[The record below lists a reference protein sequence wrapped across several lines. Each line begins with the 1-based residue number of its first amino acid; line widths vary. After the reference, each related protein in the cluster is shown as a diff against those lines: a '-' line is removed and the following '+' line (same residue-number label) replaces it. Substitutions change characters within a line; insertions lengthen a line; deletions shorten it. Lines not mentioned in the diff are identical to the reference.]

1 MGKRDEALS
10 LARDFERDG
19 FSMPDLYERF
29 WRLQGDAAAYF
40 TLADSLLRGQQEG
53 GTLLKDALGYVG
65 KEDFKALIATA
76 VEILREEAAGWRKTK
91 QDESAAQTGENARSA
106 RADESTGK
114 SVRQR
119 GRDEKS
125 ARWKNAEEV
134 IAAASLEF
142 APFLHQYLGE
152 LFKLQPNESTY
163 YAEYP
168 WRGLSYESSQIWR
181 EKLADP
187 QTSEDERQKIFSC
200 LLQTRD
206 PRNVKFACEFALA
219 EDFFDRPCDLL
230 EYIGY
235 WLEAVG
241 FTFERSKFDADGAAQ
256 MAANEI
262 VKMDAD
268 ECGGAKQTQP
278 SERDL
283 SQMSNEPGG
292 ATSAL
297 LQADECDLSRKN
309 LDEARDAASAVKFN
323 AGELKSAASQNFKA
337 CAAEHGSK
345 FNSNEPA
352 ADKSQ
357 KAPND
362 EICFGGE
369 KFRLKRYCGQR
380 AYHIIFPR
388 GYFGAPYAP
397 HLAKHHPTWR
407 FEGGET
413 GYKLGG
419 VLDEAN
425 GDAQN
430 PLFHLIT
437 LDPLPRDLPVRS
449 LPRLVLAAHIREIN
463 EGEIVFYEHDAQGMP
478 RRIGERTQ
486 VEYVQDEPIKKCEVA
501 LAPTPARWTAQD
513 WGMSNSRQNLAR
525 IGGESSWIQGALVPT
540 CPICG
545 EKMEFLMQLDSELPS
560 CEQGGEVYFGSGGIL
575 YVFWC
580 ERTRVSAFFMQCT

>member
-1 MGKRDEALS
+1 MDKRDEALN

-19 FSMPDLYERF
+19 FSMPNLYERF
-29 WRLQGDAAAYF
+29 WRLQGDETAYF
-40 TLADSLLRGQQEG
+40 TLADSLLRGRRDG
-53 GTLLKDALGYVG
+53 RTLLKDALGYVG

-76 VEILREEAAGWRKTK
+76 VEILREEAAEERGTK
-91 QDESAAQTGENARSA
+91 QDESAAQMGENARSA
-106 RADESTGK
+106 RADESASK
-114 SVRQR
+114 NARQR

-134 IAAASLEF
+134 IIMASLEF

-200 LLQTRD
+200 LLQTRE
-206 PRNVKFACEFALA
+206 PRNMKFACEFALA

-230 EYIGY
+230 EYIGCY

-241 FTFERSKFDADGAAQ
+241 FTFERTKFDADGEAQ
-256 MAANEI
+256 AAANEI
-262 VKMDAD
+262 LKTDALKHGD
-268 ECGGAKQTQP
+268 AKQAQA
-278 SERDL
+278 SE
-283 SQMSNEPGG
+283 
-292 ATSAL
+292 
-297 LQADECDLSRKN
+297 
-309 LDEARDAASAVKFN
+309 
-323 AGELKSAASQNFKA
+323 NFKA
-337 CAAEHGSK
+337 AAAEHGSK
-345 FNSNEPA
+345 FDSNESDS
-352 ADKSQ
+352 DKSQ

-380 AYHIIFPR
+380 VYHIIFPR

-407 FEGGET
+407 FEGGEA

-449 LPRLVLAAHIREIN
+449 LPRLILAAHVREVN

-486 VEYVQDEPIKKCEVA
+486 VEYVQDEPIKECEVA
-501 LAPTPARWTAQD
+501 LAPTPARWAAQD

-525 IGGESSWIQGALVPT
+525 IGGEPSWIQGALVPT
-540 CPICG
+540 CPICS

-580 ERTRVSAFFMQCT
+580 ERTRVSGFFMQCT

>member
-1 MGKRDEALS
+1 MAANDEALS

-29 WRLQGDAAAYF
+29 WRLQGDETAYF
-40 TLADSLLRGQQEG
+40 ALADSLLRGRRDG
-53 GTLLKDALGYVG
+53 RTLLKDALGYVG
-65 KEDFKALIATA
+65 EGDFKALITTA
-76 VEILREEAAGWRKTK
+76 VEILREEAAEERETQ
-91 QDESAAQTGENARSA
+91 QDESAIQTEENARSA
-106 RADESTGK
+106 RADECRGESA
-114 SVRQR
+114 RQR

-134 IAAASLEF
+134 IVMASLEF
-142 APFLHQYLGE
+142 APFLHPYLGE
-152 LFKLQPNESTY
+152 LFKLQPNESAY

-168 WRGLSYESSQIWR
+168 WRELSYESSQIWR
-181 EKLADP
+181 ERLADP
-187 QTSEDERQKIFSC
+187 QTSKDDKQKIFSC

-206 PRNVKFACEFALA
+206 LRNVKFACEFALA

-241 FTFERSKFDADGAAQ
+241 FAFERAKFYADGATQ
-256 MAANEI
+256 AAADEI
-262 VKMDAD
+262 LKMDAD

-292 ATSAL
+292 GAL
-297 LQADECDLSRKN
+297 ASPQADECDISRKN
-309 LDEARDAASAVKFN
+309 LDEARDAASGAEFD
-323 AGELKSAASQNFKA
+323 ADKA
-337 CAAEHGSK
+337 C
-345 FNSNEPA
+345 

-362 EICFGGE
+362 EISFGGE

-380 AYHIIFPR
+380 VYHIIFPR
-388 GYFGAPYAP
+388 DYFGAPYAA

-407 FEGGET
+407 FEGGEA

-419 VLDEAN
+419 VLGEPD

-430 PLFHLIT
+430 PLFHLIA

-449 LPRLVLAAHIREIN
+449 LPRLILAAHVREIN

-486 VEYVQDEPIKKCEVA
+486 VEYVQDEPIKECEVV
-501 LAPTPARWTAQD
+501 LAPTPARWAAQD

-525 IGGESSWIQGALVPT
+525 IGGEPSWIQGAQVPR

-580 ERTRVSAFFMQCT
+580 ERTRVSGLFMQCT

>member
-40 TLADSLLRGQQEG
+40 TLADSLLRGRRDG
-53 GTLLKDALGYVG
+53 RTLLKDALGYVG

-76 VEILREEAAGWRKTK
+76 VEILREEAAEERETK
-91 QDESAAQTGENARSA
+91 QDESAIQTEENA

-134 IAAASLEF
+134 IATASLEF
-142 APFLHQYLGE
+142 APLLHQYLGE
-152 LFKLQPNESTY
+152 LFKLQPSESAY

-168 WRGLSYESSQIWR
+168 WRELSYESSKFWR

-187 QTSEDERQKIFSC
+187 QTSRDERQKIFSC
-200 LLQTRD
+200 LLQTRE
-206 PRNVKFACEFALA
+206 PRNVKFACEFVLA

-230 EYIGY
+230 EYTGY
-235 WLEAVG
+235 WLEAAG
-241 FTFERSKFDADGAAQ
+241 FTFERVKFDVDGTAQAAD
-256 MAANEI
+256 EI
-262 VKMDAD
+262 LKMDAD
-268 ECGGAKQTQP
+268 ECGGARQSQT
-278 SERDL
+278 SERDI
-283 SQMSNEPGG
+283 
-292 ATSAL
+292 
-297 LQADECDLSRKN
+297 SRANVN
-309 LDEARDAASAVKFN
+309 LDEACDAANGAEFN
-323 AGELKSAASQNFKA
+323 ADEADS
-337 CAAEHGSK
+337 
-345 FNSNEPA
+345 
-352 ADKSQ
+352 DKSQ
-357 KAPND
+357 KASNY
-362 EICFGGE
+362 EISFGGE
-369 KFRLKRYCGQR
+369 KFRLKRYCSQR
-380 AYHIIFPR
+380 MYHIIFPR
-388 GYFGAPYAP
+388 GYFGAPYAA
-397 HLAKHHPTWR
+397 HLAKYHPTWR
-407 FEGGET
+407 FEGGKA
-413 GYKLGG
+413 GYNLGG
-419 VLDEAN
+419 VLDESDC
-425 GDAQN
+425 DAQN

-449 LPRLVLAAHIREIN
+449 LPRLSLAAHVREIN
-463 EGEIVFYEHDAQGMP
+463 EGEVVFYEHDAQGMP

-486 VEYVQDEPIKKCEVA
+486 VEYAFDEPIKECEVA
-501 LAPTPARWTAQD
+501 LAPTPARWAAQD

-525 IGGESSWIQGALVPT
+525 IGGEPSWIQGALVPT

-580 ERTRVSAFFMQCT
+580 ERTRVSGFFMQCT

>member
-1 MGKRDEALS
+1 MDKRDEALN

-29 WRLQGDAAAYF
+29 WRLQGDETAYF
-40 TLADSLLRGQQEG
+40 TLADSLLRGRRDG
-53 GTLLKDALGYVG
+53 RTLLKDAMGYVG
-65 KEDFKALIATA
+65 EEDFKALIATA
-76 VEILREEAAGWRKTK
+76 VEILREEAAEGRETK
-91 QDESAAQTGENARSA
+91 QDEGAAQTGENARSA
-106 RADESTGK
+106 RADESASK
-114 SVRQR
+114 NARQR

-134 IAAASLEF
+134 IAAVSLEF
-142 APFLHQYLGE
+142 APFLHPYLGE
-152 LFKLQPNESTY
+152 LFKLQPNESAY

-168 WRGLSYESSQIWR
+168 WRGLSYDSSQIWR
-181 EKLADP
+181 KRLADP
-187 QTSEDERQKIFSC
+187 QTGRDERQKIFSC

-241 FTFERSKFDADGAAQ
+241 FTFERVKFDADGVVQTA
-256 MAANEI
+256 
-262 VKMDAD
+262 AD
-268 ECGGAKQTQP
+268 EILKTDVNECGDAKQAQA
-278 SERDL
+278 SE
-283 SQMSNEPGG
+283 
-292 ATSAL
+292 
-297 LQADECDLSRKN
+297 
-309 LDEARDAASAVKFN
+309 
-323 AGELKSAASQNFKA
+323 NFKA
-337 CAAEHGSK
+337 GAVDYGSK
-345 FNSNEPA
+345 FNSNESDS
-352 ADKSQ
+352 DKSQ

-369 KFRLKRYCGQR
+369 KFRLKRYCSQR
-380 AYHIIFPR
+380 VYHIIFPR
-388 GYFGAPYAP
+388 GYFGAPYAA

-407 FEGGET
+407 FEGGEAR
-413 GYKLGG
+413 YKLGG
-419 VLDEAN
+419 VLDEVN

-430 PLFHLIT
+430 PLFHIIT
-437 LDPLPRDLPVRS
+437 LDLLPRDLPVRS
-449 LPRLVLAAHIREIN
+449 LPHLTLAAHVREIN

-486 VEYVQDEPIKKCEVA
+486 VEYVQDEPIKECEVA
-501 LAPTPARWTAQD
+501 LAPASARWAAQD
-513 WGMSNSRQNLAR
+513 WAMSNSRQNLAR
-525 IGGESSWIQGALVPT
+525 IGGEPSWIQGASVPM

-560 CEQGGEVYFGSGGIL
+560 CEQGGELLFGSGGIL

-580 ERTRVSAFFMQCT
+580 ERTRVSGFFMQCT

>member
-19 FSMPDLYERF
+19 FRVPGLYEQF

-40 TLADSLLRGQQEG
+40 TLADSLLCGRRDGR
-53 GTLLKDALGYVG
+53 TLLKDAMGYVG
-65 KEDFKALIATA
+65 EEDFKALIATA
-76 VEILREEAAGWRKTK
+76 VEILREEAAEERETK
-91 QDESAAQTGENARSA
+91 QDESAAQMGENARSA
-106 RADESTGK
+106 RADESAGK

-142 APFLHQYLGE
+142 APLLHPYLGE
-152 LFKLQPNESTY
+152 LFKLQPNESAY

-181 EKLADP
+181 ERLADP
-187 QTSEDERQKIFSC
+187 QTSKDDKQKIFSC

-206 PRNVKFACEFALA
+206 PRNVKFACELALA

-235 WLEAVG
+235 WLEVVG
-241 FTFERSKFDADGAAQ
+241 FTFERTKFDADGATQ
-256 MAANEI
+256 AAADEI
-262 VKMDAD
+262 LKMDAD
-268 ECGGAKQTQP
+268 ECGGAKQAQA
-278 SERDL
+278 SE
-283 SQMSNEPGG
+283 
-292 ATSAL
+292 
-297 LQADECDLSRKN
+297 
-309 LDEARDAASAVKFN
+309 
-323 AGELKSAASQNFKA
+323 NFKA
-337 CAAEHGSK
+337 GAVEYDSK
-345 FNSNEPA
+345 FNSNESDS
-352 ADKSQ
+352 DKSQ

-380 AYHIIFPR
+380 VYHIIFPR

-397 HLAKHHPTWR
+397 YLAKHHPTWR
-407 FEGGET
+407 FEGGEV

-419 VLDEAN
+419 VLDEPDGN
-425 GDAQN
+425 AQN

-449 LPRLVLAAHIREIN
+449 LPRLILAAHVREIN

-486 VEYVQDEPIKKCEVA
+486 VEYAFDEPIKECEVA
-501 LAPTPARWTAQD
+501 LAPTPARWATQD

-525 IGGESSWIQGALVPT
+525 IGGEPSWIQGALMPT

-580 ERTRVSAFFMQCT
+580 ERTRVSGFFMQCT

>member
-1 MGKRDEALS
+1 MGKRDEALN

-19 FSMPDLYERF
+19 FSMPGLYERF
-29 WRLQGDAAAYF
+29 WRLQGDETAYF
-40 TLADSLLRGQQEG
+40 TLADSLLRGRRDG
-53 GTLLKDALGYVG
+53 RTLLKDALGYVG

-76 VEILREEAAGWRKTK
+76 VEILREEAAEWRETQ
-91 QDESAAQTGENARSA
+91 QDESAAQMGENARSA
-106 RADESTGK
+106 RADESAGK

-125 ARWKNAEEV
+125 SRWKNAEEV

-142 APFLHQYLGE
+142 APFLHPYLGE
-152 LFKLQPNESTY
+152 LFKLQPNESAY

-200 LLQTRD
+200 LLQTRE
-206 PRNVKFACEFALA
+206 PRNVKFACKFALA

-230 EYIGY
+230 EYIDY
-235 WLEAVG
+235 RLEAVG
-241 FTFERSKFDADGAAQ
+241 FTFERTKFDADGAAQ
-256 MAANEI
+256 MAADEI
-262 VKMDAD
+262 LKMDAG

-292 ATSAL
+292 VASAS
-297 LQADECDLSRKN
+297 LQADERDISRKS
-309 LDEARDAASAVKFN
+309 LDEACDAASAVKFN

-337 CAAEHGSK
+337 CVAEHDSK

-352 ADKSQ
+352 TDKSQ

-380 AYHIIFPR
+380 VYHIIFPR

-407 FEGGET
+407 FDGGEA

-419 VLDEAN
+419 VLGEPG

-449 LPRLVLAAHIREIN
+449 LPRLILAAHVREIN

-486 VEYVQDEPIKKCEVA
+486 VEYTFDEPIKECEVV
-501 LAPTPARWTAQD
+501 LAPTPARWAVQD

-525 IGGESSWIQGALVPT
+525 IGGEPSWIQGAQVPT

-580 ERTRVSAFFMQCT
+580 ERTRVSGFFMQCT

>member
-1 MGKRDEALS
+1 MDKRDEALS

-19 FSMPDLYERF
+19 FRVPGLYERF

-40 TLADSLLRGQQEG
+40 TLADSLLRGRRDG

-65 KEDFKALIATA
+65 EEDFKALIATA
-76 VEILREEAAGWRKTK
+76 VEMLREEAAGRRKTQ
-91 QDESAAQTGENARSA
+91 QDESAAQMGENARSA
-106 RADESTGK
+106 QADESAGENAW
-114 SVRQR
+114 QR

-142 APFLHQYLGE
+142 APLLHPYLGE
-152 LFKLQPNESTY
+152 LFKLQPNESAY

-168 WRGLSYESSQIWR
+168 WRGLSYESSKFWR
-181 EKLADP
+181 ERLAGP
-187 QTSEDERQKIFSC
+187 QTSRDDKQKIFSC

-235 WLEAVG
+235 WLEVVG
-241 FTFERSKFDADGAAQ
+241 FTFERVKFDVDGAAQ
-256 MAANEI
+256 AAGDEI
-262 VKMDAD
+262 LKMDAGK
-268 ECGGAKQTQP
+268 CGGAKQTQP
-278 SERDL
+278 SERDV
-283 SQMSNEPGG
+283 SRMSNEPDG
-292 ATSAL
+292 ATSAS

-309 LDEARDAASAVKFN
+309 LDEACDAASAVKFN
-323 AGELKSAASQNFKA
+323 AGDLKSAASQNFKA
-337 CAAEHGSK
+337 CAAEHDSK
-345 FNSNEPA
+345 FNSNELA

-369 KFRLKRYCGQR
+369 KFRLKRYCSQR

-407 FEGGET
+407 FEGSEAR
-413 GYKLGG
+413 YRLGG
-419 VLDEAN
+419 VLDEAD

-437 LDPLPRDLPVRS
+437 LDPPPRDLPVRS
-449 LPRLVLAAHIREIN
+449 LPRLILAAHVREIN
-463 EGEIVFYEHDAQGMP
+463 EGEVVFYEHDAQGMP
-478 RRIGERTQ
+478 RRIGNRTQ
-486 VEYVQDEPIKKCEVA
+486 VEYVQDEPIMECEVA
-501 LAPTPARWTAQD
+501 LAPTPSRWAAQD

-525 IGGESSWIQGALVPT
+525 IGGEPSWIQGAQVSR

>member
-1 MGKRDEALS
+1 MGKRDEALG
-10 LARDFERDG
+10 LVRDFERDG
-19 FSMPDLYERF
+19 FSIPGLYERF

-40 TLADSLLRGQQEG
+40 TLADSLLRGRRDG
-53 GTLLKDALGYVG
+53 GTLLKDAMGYVG
-65 KEDFKALIATA
+65 EEDFKALIAAA
-76 VEILREEAAGWRKTK
+76 VEILREEAAEERETQQSK
-91 QDESAAQTGENARSA
+91 SAIQTEEDA
-106 RADESTGK
+106 RADECRGESAW
-114 SVRQR
+114 QR

-142 APFLHQYLGE
+142 APFLHPYLGE
-152 LFKLQPNESTY
+152 LFKLQPNESAY

-168 WRGLSYESSQIWR
+168 WRGLSYESSKFWR
-181 EKLADP
+181 EKFADP
-187 QTSEDERQKIFSC
+187 QTSKDDKQKIFSC

-241 FTFERSKFDADGAAQ
+241 FTFERAKFDADGAAQ
-256 MAANEI
+256 AADEI
-262 VKMDAD
+262 LKMDAD
-268 ECGGAKQTQP
+268 ECGGARQALT
-278 SERDL
+278 SECDI
-283 SQMSNEPGG
+283 SQMSNEPGD
-292 ATSAL
+292 ATSAS
-297 LQADECDLSRKN
+297 LQSDERDVSRKN
-309 LDEARDAASAVKFN
+309 SDEACDAASAVKFN
-323 AGELKSAASQNFKA
+323 TGELKSAASQNFKA
-337 CAAEHGSK
+337 GAVDYDSK
-345 FNSNEPA
+345 FNSNESDS
-352 ADKSQ
+352 DKSQ

-362 EICFGGE
+362 EINFGGE

-380 AYHIIFPR
+380 VYHIIFPR

-397 HLAKHHPTWR
+397 HLAKRHPTWR
-407 FEGGET
+407 FEGGEA

-419 VLDEAN
+419 VLDEPD

-430 PLFHLIT
+430 PLFHLIM

-449 LPRLVLAAHIREIN
+449 LPRLILAAHVREVN

-486 VEYVQDEPIKKCEVA
+486 VEYAFDEPIKECEVV
-501 LAPTPARWTAQD
+501 LAPTPARWAAQD
-513 WGMSNSRQNLAR
+513 GGMSNSRQNLAR
-525 IGGESSWIQGALVPT
+525 IGGEPSWIQGALMPT

-560 CEQGGEVYFGSGGIL
+560 CEQGGEVMFGSGGIL

>member
-1 MGKRDEALS
+1 MDKRDKALN

-40 TLADSLLRGQQEG
+40 TLADSLLRGRMDG
-53 GTLLKDALGYVG
+53 RTLLKDALGYVG

-76 VEILREEAAGWRKTK
+76 VEILREEAAGWRKTQ
-91 QDESAAQTGENARSA
+91 QDESAAQMGENARSA
-106 RADESTGK
+106 RADESVSK
-114 SVRQR
+114 NARQR

-125 ARWKNAEEV
+125 SRWKNAEEV
-134 IAAASLEF
+134 IIMASLEF
-142 APFLHQYLGE
+142 APFLHPYLGE
-152 LFKLQPNESTY
+152 LFKLQPNESAY

-187 QTSEDERQKIFSC
+187 QTSKDDKQKIFSC

-206 PRNVKFACEFALA
+206 PQNIKFACEFALA

-241 FTFERSKFDADGAAQ
+241 FTFERTKFDADGAAQ

-262 VKMDAD
+262 LKMDALKHGD
-268 ECGGAKQTQP
+268 AKQ
-278 SERDL
+278 
-283 SQMSNEPGG
+283 
-292 ATSAL
+292 A
-297 LQADECDLSRKN
+297 QADECDVSRKN
-309 LDEARDAASAVKFN
+309 SDEACDAASAVKFN

-337 CAAEHGSK
+337 CAADHDSK

-369 KFRLKRYCGQR
+369 KFRLKRYCSQR

-407 FEGGET
+407 LEGGKA

-419 VLDEAN
+419 VLDEAD

-437 LDPLPRDLPVRS
+437 LDPLPHDLPVRS
-449 LPRLVLAAHIREIN
+449 LPRLILAAHVREIN

-486 VEYVQDEPIKKCEVA
+486 VEYVQDEPIKECEVV
-501 LAPTPARWTAQD
+501 LAPTPARWAAQD

-525 IGGESSWIQGALVPT
+525 IGGEPSWIQGAQVPR

>member
-1 MGKRDEALS
+1 MGKRDEALN

-19 FSMPDLYERF
+19 FRVPGLYERF

-40 TLADSLLRGQQEG
+40 TLADGLLRGQQEG
-53 GTLLKDALGYVG
+53 GMLLKDAMGYVG
-65 KEDFKALIATA
+65 EEDFKALIATA
-76 VEILREEAAGWRKTK
+76 VEILREEAAEGRETQ

-106 RADESTGK
+106 RADESAGK
-114 SVRQR
+114 NARQR

-142 APFLHQYLGE
+142 APFLHPYLGE
-152 LFKLQPNESTY
+152 LFKLQPNESAY

-168 WRGLSYESSQIWR
+168 WGGLSYESSQIWR
-181 EKLADP
+181 ERLADP
-187 QTSEDERQKIFSC
+187 QTSKDERQKIFSC

-219 EDFFDRPCDLL
+219 EDFFDCPCDLL

-241 FTFERSKFDADGAAQ
+241 FTFERVKFDAD
-256 MAANEI
+256 
-262 VKMDAD
+262 
-268 ECGGAKQTQP
+268 
-278 SERDL
+278 
-283 SQMSNEPGG
+283 EPC
-292 ATSAL
+292 T
-297 LQADECDLSRKN
+297 
-309 LDEARDAASAVKFN
+309 
-323 AGELKSAASQNFKA
+323 
-337 CAAEHGSK
+337 
-345 FNSNEPA
+345 
-352 ADKSQ
+352 DKSQ

-380 AYHIIFPR
+380 VYHIIFPR
-388 GYFGAPYAP
+388 GYFGAPYAA
-397 HLAKHHPTWR
+397 HLTKHHPTWR
-407 FEGGET
+407 FEGGEV

-419 VLDEAN
+419 VLGEPD

-449 LPRLVLAAHIREIN
+449 LPRLILAAHVREVN

-486 VEYVQDEPIKKCEVA
+486 VEYAFDEPIKECEA
-501 LAPTPARWTAQD
+501 TLAPTPARWAAQD

-525 IGGESSWIQGALVPT
+525 IGGEPSWIQGALVPT

-560 CEQGGEVYFGSGGIL
+560 CEQGGEVMFGSGGIL

-580 ERTRVSAFFMQCT
+580 ERTRVSGFFMQCT

>member
-1 MGKRDEALS
+1 MAKRDEALS

-19 FSMPDLYERF
+19 FRVPGLYERF

-40 TLADSLLRGQQEG
+40 ALADSLLRGRRDG
-53 GTLLKDALGYVG
+53 RTLLKDAMGYVG
-65 KEDFKALIATA
+65 EEDFKALTATA
-76 VEILREEAAGWRKTK
+76 VEILREDAAEGRETK
-91 QDESAAQTGENARSA
+91 QSKSAIQTEENARS
-106 RADESTGK
+106 DECTGK
-114 SVRQR
+114 SARQR

-125 ARWKNAEEV
+125 TRWKNAEEV

-142 APFLHQYLGE
+142 APLLPPYLGE
-152 LFKLQPNESTY
+152 LFKLQPNESAY

-181 EKLADP
+181 ERLADP
-187 QTSEDERQKIFSC
+187 QTSKDDKQKIFSC

-241 FTFERSKFDADGAAQ
+241 FTFERAKFYADGATQ
-256 MAANEI
+256 AAADEI
-262 VKMDAD
+262 LKMDAD
-268 ECGGAKQTQP
+268 ECGGARQAQS
-278 SERDL
+278 SECNL

-292 ATSAL
+292 TTSAS
-297 LQADECDLSRKN
+297 LQTDECDLSRKS

-345 FNSNEPA
+345 FNSNELA

-369 KFRLKRYCGQR
+369 KFRLKRYCSQR

-397 HLAKHHPTWR
+397 HLAKYHLTWR
-407 FEGGET
+407 FEGGES

-419 VLDEAN
+419 VLDEAD

-437 LDPLPRDLPVRS
+437 RDSLPRDLPVRS
-449 LPRLVLAAHIREIN
+449 LPRLTLAAHVREIN
-463 EGEIVFYEHDAQGMP
+463 EGEIVFYEHDAQ
-478 RRIGERTQ
+478 
-486 VEYVQDEPIKKCEVA
+486 
-501 LAPTPARWTAQD
+501 
-513 WGMSNSRQNLAR
+513 
-525 IGGESSWIQGALVPT
+525 VPT

-560 CEQGGEVYFGSGGIL
+560 CEQGSEVYFGSGGIL
-575 YVFWC
+575 YAFWC
-580 ERTRVSAFFMQCT
+580 ERTRVSAFFMQCMSENFVKF

>member
-1 MGKRDEALS
+1 MDKRDEALS

-19 FSMPDLYERF
+19 FRVPGLYERF

-40 TLADSLLRGQQEG
+40 TLADSLLRGRRDG

-65 KEDFKALIATA
+65 EEDFKALIATA
-76 VEILREEAAGWRKTK
+76 VEMLREEAAGRRKTQ
-91 QDESAAQTGENARSA
+91 QDESAAQMGENARSA
-106 RADESTGK
+106 QADESAGENAW
-114 SVRQR
+114 QR

-125 ARWKNAEEV
+125 SRWKNAEEV

-142 APFLHQYLGE
+142 APLLHPYLGE
-152 LFKLQPNESTY
+152 LFKLQPNESAY

-168 WRGLSYESSQIWR
+168 WRGLSYESSKFWR
-181 EKLADP
+181 ERLAGP
-187 QTSEDERQKIFSC
+187 QTSRDDKQKIFSC

-235 WLEAVG
+235 WLEVVG
-241 FTFERSKFDADGAAQ
+241 FTFERVKFDVDGAAQ
-256 MAANEI
+256 AAGDEI
-262 VKMDAD
+262 LKMDAGK
-268 ECGGAKQTQP
+268 CGGAKQTQP
-278 SERDL
+278 SERDV
-283 SQMSNEPGG
+283 SRMSNEPDG
-292 ATSAL
+292 ATSAS

-309 LDEARDAASAVKFN
+309 LDEACDAASAVKFN
-323 AGELKSAASQNFKA
+323 AGDLKSAASQNFKA
-337 CAAEHGSK
+337 CAAEHDSK

-369 KFRLKRYCGQR
+369 KFRLKRYCSQR

-407 FEGGET
+407 FEGSEAR
-413 GYKLGG
+413 YRLGG
-419 VLDEAN
+419 VLDEAD

-437 LDPLPRDLPVRS
+437 LDPPPRDLPVRS
-449 LPRLVLAAHIREIN
+449 LPRLILAAHVREIN
-463 EGEIVFYEHDAQGMP
+463 EGEMVFYEHDAQGMP
-478 RRIGERTQ
+478 RRIGNRTQ
-486 VEYVQDEPIKKCEVA
+486 VEYVQDEPIMECEVA
-501 LAPTPARWTAQD
+501 LAPTPSRWAAQD

-525 IGGESSWIQGALVPT
+525 IGGEPSWIQGAQVSR

>member
-1 MGKRDEALS
+1 M
-10 LARDFERDG
+10 
-19 FSMPDLYERF
+19 
-29 WRLQGDAAAYF
+29 
-40 TLADSLLRGQQEG
+40 
-53 GTLLKDALGYVG
+53 
-65 KEDFKALIATA
+65 IATA
-76 VEILREEAAGWRKTK
+76 VEILREEAAEGCETQ
-91 QDESAAQTGENARSA
+91 QDESAAQMGENARSA
-106 RADESTGK
+106 RSDECRGK
-114 SVRQR
+114 SARQR

-142 APFLHQYLGE
+142 APFLHPYLGE
-152 LFKLQPNESTY
+152 LFKLQPNESAY

-181 EKLADP
+181 ERLADS
-187 QTSEDERQKIFSC
+187 QTSRDERQKIFSC

-230 EYIGY
+230 DYIGY

-241 FTFERSKFDADGAAQ
+241 FTFERSKFDADE
-256 MAANEI
+256 AN
-262 VKMDAD
+262 
-268 ECGGAKQTQP
+268 
-278 SERDL
+278 S
-283 SQMSNEPGG
+283 
-292 ATSAL
+292 
-297 LQADECDLSRKN
+297 
-309 LDEARDAASAVKFN
+309 
-323 AGELKSAASQNFKA
+323 
-337 CAAEHGSK
+337 
-345 FNSNEPA
+345 
-352 ADKSQ
+352 DKSQ

-380 AYHIIFPR
+380 VYHIIFPR
-388 GYFGAPYAP
+388 GYFGAPYAS
-397 HLAKHHPTWR
+397 HLAKRHPTWR
-407 FEGGET
+407 FEGGEA

-419 VLDEAN
+419 VLDEAD

-430 PLFHLIT
+430 PLFHIIT

-449 LPRLVLAAHIREIN
+449 LPRLSLAAHIREVN
-463 EGEIVFYEHDAQGMP
+463 EGEIAFYEHDAQGMP

-486 VEYVQDEPIKKCEVA
+486 VEYAFDEPIKECEVT
-501 LAPTPARWTAQD
+501 LAPTPARWAAQD

-525 IGGESSWIQGALVPT
+525 IGGEPSWIQGALLPT

>member
-19 FSMPDLYERF
+19 FRVPGLYERF

-40 TLADSLLRGQQEG
+40 TLADSLLRGRQEG
-53 GTLLKDALGYVG
+53 GTLLKDAMGYVG
-65 KEDFKALIATA
+65 EEDFKALIATA
-76 VEILREEAAGWRKTK
+76 VEILREEAAKGRETQQSK
-91 QDESAAQTGENARSA
+91 SAIQTEEDA
-106 RADESTGK
+106 RADECRGESAW
-114 SVRQR
+114 QR

-142 APFLHQYLGE
+142 APLLHPYLGE
-152 LFKLQPNESTY
+152 LFKLQPNESAY

-168 WRGLSYESSQIWR
+168 WRGLSYESSKFWR
-181 EKLADP
+181 ERLADP
-187 QTSEDERQKIFSC
+187 QTSKDNKQKIFSC

-241 FTFERSKFDADGAAQ
+241 FTFERAKFYADGAAQ
-256 MAANEI
+256 AVADEILKMNAA
-262 VKMDAD
+262 

-292 ATSAL
+292 ATSAS
-297 LQADECDLSRKN
+297 LQADECDVSRKN
-309 LDEARDAASAVKFN
+309 SDEACDAASAVKFN

-337 CAAEHGSK
+337 CAAEHDSK

-369 KFRLKRYCGQR
+369 KFRLKRYCSQR

-407 FEGGET
+407 FEGGEA

-419 VLDEAN
+419 VLDEAD

-430 PLFHLIT
+430 PLFHLIA

-449 LPRLVLAAHIREIN
+449 LPRLILAAHVREIN

-478 RRIGERTQ
+478 RRIGERTH
-486 VEYVQDEPIKKCEVA
+486 VEYVQDEPIKECEVA
-501 LAPTPARWTAQD
+501 LAPTPAR
-513 WGMSNSRQNLAR
+513 
-525 IGGESSWIQGALVPT
+525 
-540 CPICG
+540 
-545 EKMEFLMQLDSELPS
+545 
-560 CEQGGEVYFGSGGIL
+560 
-575 YVFWC
+575 
-580 ERTRVSAFFMQCT
+580 

>member
-1 MGKRDEALS
+1 MGKRDEALN

-19 FSMPDLYERF
+19 FRVPGLYERF

-40 TLADSLLRGQQEG
+40 TLADSLLRGRQEG

-65 KEDFKALIATA
+65 EEDFEALIATA
-76 VEILREEAAGWRKTK
+76 VEILREEAAEGRKTQQSK
-91 QDESAAQTGENARSA
+91 SAAQTGEDARS
-106 RADESTGK
+106 DECRSK
-114 SVRQR
+114 SARQR
-119 GRDEKS
+119 DRDEKS

-142 APFLHQYLGE
+142 APLLHPYLGE
-152 LFKLQPNESTY
+152 LFKLQPNESAY

-181 EKLADP
+181 ERLADP
-187 QTSEDERQKIFSC
+187 QTSKDDKQKIFSC

-219 EDFFDRPCDLL
+219 EDFFDSPCDLL

-241 FTFERSKFDADGAAQ
+241 FAFERVKFDADGEAQAA
-256 MAANEI
+256 ADEI
-262 VKMDAD
+262 LKMDALKHGD
-268 ECGGAKQTQP
+268 SKPAQT
-278 SERDL
+278 SE
-283 SQMSNEPGG
+283 
-292 ATSAL
+292 
-297 LQADECDLSRKN
+297 
-309 LDEARDAASAVKFN
+309 
-323 AGELKSAASQNFKA
+323 NFKA
-337 CAAEHGSK
+337 AAAEHGSK
-345 FNSNEPA
+345 FNSNEHST
-352 ADKSQ
+352 DKSQ

-362 EICFGGE
+362 EISFGGE

-380 AYHIIFPR
+380 VYHIIFPR

-407 FEGGET
+407 LDGGEA

-419 VLDEAN
+419 VLDEAD

-430 PLFHLIT
+430 PFFHIIM

-449 LPRLVLAAHIREIN
+449 LPRLILAAHVREIN

-486 VEYVQDEPIKKCEVA
+486 VEYAFDEPIKECEVA
-501 LAPTPARWTAQD
+501 LAPTPARWAAQD

-525 IGGESSWIQGALVPT
+525 IGGEPSWIQGALVPT

-580 ERTRVSAFFMQCT
+580 EQTRVSGFFMQCT

>member
-1 MGKRDEALS
+1 MGKRDEALN
-10 LARDFERDG
+10 LARDFECDG
-19 FSMPDLYERF
+19 FRVPDLYEWF
-29 WRLQGDAAAYF
+29 WQLQGDPAAYF
-40 TLADSLLRGQQEG
+40 TLADSLLRGRRDG
-53 GTLLKDALGYVG
+53 CTLLKDAMGYVG
-65 KEDFKALIATA
+65 EEDFKALIATA

-91 QDESAAQTGENARSA
+91 QDKSAAQTGENARSA
-106 RADESTGK
+106 RADESAGK

-134 IAAASLEF
+134 IAMASLEF
-142 APFLHQYLGE
+142 APFLHPYLGE
-152 LFKLQPNESTY
+152 LFKLQPNESAY

-168 WRGLSYESSQIWR
+168 WRELSYNGSQIWR
-181 EKLADP
+181 ERLADP
-187 QTSEDERQKIFSC
+187 QTSKDDKQKIFSC

-235 WLEAVG
+235 WLEAAG
-241 FTFERSKFDADGAAQ
+241 FTFERVKFDADGEAQ
-256 MAANEI
+256 MAADEILKTDANEC
-262 VKMDAD
+262 D
-268 ECGGAKQTQP
+268 GAKQTQT
-278 SERDL
+278 
-283 SQMSNEPGG
+283 NEH
-292 ATSAL
+292 
-297 LQADECDLSRKN
+297 DVSRANVN
-309 LDEARDAASAVKFN
+309 LNEACDAASAVKLN
-323 AGELKSAASQNFKA
+323 ADVFKPEASKNFKA
-337 CAAEHGSK
+337 TAAEHGSK
-345 FNSNEPA
+345 FNSNESDS
-352 ADKSQ
+352 DKSQ

-362 EICFGGE
+362 EISFGGE

-380 AYHIIFPR
+380 VYHIIFPH

-407 FEGGET
+407 LDGGEA

-419 VLDEAN
+419 VLGEPD

-449 LPRLVLAAHIREIN
+449 LPRLILAAHVREIN

-486 VEYVQDEPIKKCEVA
+486 VEYVQDEPIKECEVA
-501 LAPTPARWTAQD
+501 LAPTPARWAAQD

-525 IGGESSWIQGALVPT
+525 IGGEPSWIQGASVPR

>member
-1 MGKRDEALS
+1 MAANDEALS

-19 FSMPDLYERF
+19 FRVPGLYEQF

-40 TLADSLLRGQQEG
+40 TLADGLLCGRQEG
-53 GTLLKDALGYVG
+53 GTLLKDAMGYVG
-65 KEDFKALIATA
+65 EEDFKALIATA
-76 VEILREEAAGWRKTK
+76 VEILREEAAEGRETQ

-106 RADESTGK
+106 RADESAGK
-114 SVRQR
+114 SARQR

-125 ARWKNAEEV
+125 ARWKSAEEV
-134 IAAASLEF
+134 IAMASLEF

-152 LFKLQPNESTY
+152 LFKLQPNESAY

-168 WRGLSYESSQIWR
+168 WRELSYESSQIWR

-187 QTSEDERQKIFSC
+187 QTSEDDKQKIFSC

-230 EYIGY
+230 DYIGY

-241 FTFERSKFDADGAAQ
+241 FTFERVKFDADGEAQAA
-256 MAANEI
+256 ADEI
-262 VKMDAD
+262 LKMDALKHGD
-268 ECGGAKQTQP
+268 AKQAQA
-278 SERDL
+278 SE
-283 SQMSNEPGG
+283 
-292 ATSAL
+292 
-297 LQADECDLSRKN
+297 
-309 LDEARDAASAVKFN
+309 
-323 AGELKSAASQNFKA
+323 NFKA
-337 CAAEHGSK
+337 GAVDYDSK

-369 KFRLKRYCGQR
+369 KFRLKRYCSQR
-380 AYHIIFPR
+380 VYHIIFPH

-397 HLAKHHPTWR
+397 HLAKHHLTWR
-407 FEGGET
+407 FEGGEA

-419 VLDEAN
+419 VLDEAD

-449 LPRLVLAAHIREIN
+449 LPRLTLAAHVREIN

-478 RRIGERTQ
+478 RRIGERAQ

-501 LAPTPARWTAQD
+501 LAPTPARWAAQD

-525 IGGESSWIQGALVPT
+525 IDGEPSWIQGASAPT

-560 CEQGGEVYFGSGGIL
+560 CEQGGEAMFGSGGIL
-575 YVFWC
+575 YVF
-580 ERTRVSAFFMQCT
+580 

>member
-1 MGKRDEALS
+1 MDKRDEALN
-10 LARDFERDG
+10 LARDFEHDG
-19 FSMPDLYERF
+19 FSMPNLYERF
-29 WRLQGDAAAYF
+29 WRLQGDETAYF
-40 TLADSLLRGQQEG
+40 TLADSLLRGRRDG
-53 GTLLKDALGYVG
+53 RTLLKDALGYVG

-76 VEILREEAAGWRKTK
+76 VEILREEAAGWRETQ
-91 QDESAAQTGENARSA
+91 QDESAAQTEENTRSA
-106 RADESTGK
+106 RAGENA
-114 SVRQR
+114 RQR

-125 ARWKNAEEV
+125 SRWKNAEEV
-134 IAAASLEF
+134 IAMASLEF
-142 APFLHQYLGE
+142 APFLHPYLGE
-152 LFKLQPNESTY
+152 LFKLQPSESTY

-200 LLQTRD
+200 LLQTRE

-230 EYIGY
+230 EYIIGY

-256 MAANEI
+256 AAADEILKTDANE
-262 VKMDAD
+262 
-268 ECGGAKQTQP
+268 CSGAKQ
-278 SERDL
+278 
-283 SQMSNEPGG
+283 
-292 ATSAL
+292 A
-297 LQADECDLSRKN
+297 QADECDVSRANVN
-309 LDEARDAASAVKFN
+309 LNEARDAANAVKFN
-323 AGELKSAASQNFKA
+323 ADET
-337 CAAEHGSK
+337 
-345 FNSNEPA
+345 NS
-352 ADKSQ
+352 DKSQ

-388 GYFGAPYAP
+388 GYFGVPYAP
-397 HLAKHHPTWR
+397 HLAKRHPTWR
-407 FEGGET
+407 FEGGEA

-419 VLDEAN
+419 VLDEAD

-437 LDPLPRDLPVRS
+437 LDPLPHDLPVRS
-449 LPRLVLAAHIREIN
+449 LPRLILAAHVREIN

-478 RRIGERTQ
+478 RRIGNRTQ
-486 VEYVQDEPIKKCEVA
+486 VEYVQDEPIKECEVA
-501 LAPTPARWTAQD
+501 LAPTPARWAAQD

-525 IGGESSWIQGALVPT
+525 IGGEPSWIQGASVPR

-580 ERTRVSAFFMQCT
+580 ERTRVSGFFMQCT

>member
-1 MGKRDEALS
+1 MGKLDEALS

-19 FSMPDLYERF
+19 FRMPDLYERF

-40 TLADSLLRGQQEG
+40 TLADSLLRGRRDG
-53 GTLLKDALGYVG
+53 RTLLKDALGYVSE
-65 KEDFKALIATA
+65 EDFKALIATA
-76 VEILREEAAGWRKTK
+76 VEILREEAAGWRKTQ
-91 QDESAAQTGENARSA
+91 QDESAIQTEENARSA
-106 RADESTGK
+106 RVNESASK
-114 SVRQR
+114 NARQR
-119 GRDEKS
+119 SRDEKS

-134 IAAASLEF
+134 IAMASLEF

-152 LFKLQPNESTY
+152 LFKLQPNESAY

-187 QTSEDERQKIFSC
+187 QTSKDDKQKIFSC

-206 PRNVKFACEFALA
+206 PRNVKLACEFALA

-230 EYIGY
+230 DYIGY

-241 FTFERSKFDADGAAQ
+241 FTFER
-256 MAANEI
+256 
-262 VKMDAD
+262 
-268 ECGGAKQTQP
+268 
-278 SERDL
+278 
-283 SQMSNEPGG
+283 
-292 ATSAL
+292 
-297 LQADECDLSRKN
+297 
-309 LDEARDAASAVKFN
+309 VKFN
-323 AGELKSAASQNFKA
+323 ANEA
-337 CAAEHGSK
+337 
-345 FNSNEPA
+345 NS
-352 ADKSQ
+352 DKSQ

-369 KFRLKRYCGQR
+369 KFMLKRYCGQCV
-380 AYHIIFPR
+380 YHIIFPR

-407 FEGGET
+407 FEGGEA

-419 VLDEAN
+419 VLDEPG

-437 LDPLPRDLPVRS
+437 LDPPPRDLPVRS
-449 LPRLVLAAHIREIN
+449 LPRLILAAHVREIN

-486 VEYVQDEPIKKCEVA
+486 VEYAFDEPIKECEVA
-501 LAPTPARWTAQD
+501 LAPTPARWAAQD

-525 IGGESSWIQGALVPT
+525 IGGEPSWIQGALVPT
-540 CPICG
+540 CPICS

>member
-1 MGKRDEALS
+1 MGKRDEALG

-19 FSMPDLYERF
+19 FRMPDLYERF
-29 WRLQGDAAAYF
+29 WRLQGDAAVYF
-40 TLADSLLRGQQEG
+40 TLADSLLRGRQEG
-53 GTLLKDALGYVG
+53 GTLLKDAMGYVG
-65 KEDFKALIATA
+65 EEDFKALIATA
-76 VEILREEAAGWRKTK
+76 VEILREEAAQGRKMQQSK
-91 QDESAAQTGENARSA
+91 SAVQTGEDARS
-106 RADESTGK
+106 DECTGK
-114 SVRQR
+114 SARQR

-125 ARWKNAEEV
+125 SRWKNAEEV

-142 APFLHQYLGE
+142 APLLHPYLGE
-152 LFKLQPNESTY
+152 LFKLQPNESAY

-181 EKLADP
+181 ERLADP
-187 QTSEDERQKIFSC
+187 HTSKDDKRKIFSC

-241 FTFERSKFDADGAAQ
+241 FTFERVKFDADGAAQ

-262 VKMDAD
+262 LKMDAN
-268 ECGGAKQTQP
+268 ECGGAKQTQT
-278 SERDL
+278 SERDVSRANVNL
-283 SQMSNEPGG
+283 NE
-292 ATSAL
+292 A
-297 LQADECDLSRKN
+297 C
-309 LDEARDAASAVKFN
+309 DAASVVKFN
-323 AGELKSAASQNFKA
+323 ADEA
-337 CAAEHGSK
+337 
-345 FNSNEPA
+345 NS
-352 ADKSQ
+352 DKSQ

-369 KFRLKRYCGQR
+369 KIRLKRYCGQR
-380 AYHIIFPR
+380 VYHIIFPR

-407 FEGGET
+407 FEGGEA

-419 VLDEAN
+419 VLDEAD

-449 LPRLVLAAHIREIN
+449 LPRLSLAAHVREIN
-463 EGEIVFYEHDAQGMP
+463 EGEIVFCEHDAQGMP
-478 RRIGERTQ
+478 RRIGNRTQ
-486 VEYVQDEPIKKCEVA
+486 VEYAFDEPIKECEVA
-501 LAPTPARWTAQD
+501 LAPTPARWAVQD
-513 WGMSNSRQNLAR
+513 WGLSNSRQNLAR
-525 IGGESSWIQGALVPT
+525 IGGEPSWIQGALVPT

-560 CEQGGEVYFGSGGIL
+560 CEQGGEVLFGSGGIL

>member
-1 MGKRDEALS
+1 MDKRDEALN

-19 FSMPDLYERF
+19 FRVPDLYERF

-40 TLADSLLRGQQEG
+40 TLADSLLRGRRDG
-53 GTLLKDALGYVG
+53 RTLLKDAMGYVG
-65 KEDFKALIATA
+65 EEDFKALIATA
-76 VEILREEAAGWRKTK
+76 VEILREEAAEGRETQQSK
-91 QDESAAQTGENARSA
+91 SAAQMGENAYSA
-106 RADESTGK
+106 RADESA
-114 SVRQR
+114 RQH

-142 APFLHQYLGE
+142 APFLHPYLGE
-152 LFKLQPNESTY
+152 LFKLQPNESAY

-200 LLQTRD
+200 LLQTRE
-206 PRNVKFACEFALA
+206 PRNVKFACEFALV

-241 FTFERSKFDADGAAQ
+241 FTFERAKFYADGTAQAAD
-256 MAANEI
+256 EI
-262 VKMDAD
+262 LKMDAD
-268 ECGGAKQTQP
+268 ECGGAKQSQP
-278 SERDL
+278 SECDL
-283 SQMSNEPGG
+283 SQMSNEPGDG
-292 ATSAL
+292 TSAS
-297 LQADECDLSRKN
+297 LQANECDVSRKN

-337 CAAEHGSK
+337 YAAEHGSK

-357 KAPND
+357 KTPND

-380 AYHIIFPR
+380 VYHIIFPR
-388 GYFGAPYAP
+388 GYFGAPYAA
-397 HLAKHHPTWR
+397 HLAKLHPTWR
-407 FEGGET
+407 FKGGEA

-419 VLDEAN
+419 VLDEAD

-437 LDPLPRDLPVRS
+437 LDPLPHDLPVRS
-449 LPRLVLAAHIREIN
+449 LPRLILAAHVREIN

-486 VEYVQDEPIKKCEVA
+486 VEYAFDEPIKECEVA
-501 LAPTPARWTAQD
+501 LAPTPARWAAQD

-525 IGGESSWIQGALVPT
+525 IGGEPSWIQGAQVPT

-560 CEQGGEVYFGSGGIL
+560 CEQGGEVMFGSGGIL

-580 ERTRVSAFFMQCT
+580 ERTRVSGFFMQCT

>member
-1 MGKRDEALS
+1 MDKRDEALN

-19 FSMPDLYERF
+19 FSMPNLYERF

-40 TLADSLLRGQQEG
+40 TLADSLLRGRRDG
-53 GTLLKDALGYVG
+53 RTLLKDALGYVG
-65 KEDFKALIATA
+65 EDDFKVLITTA
-76 VEILREEAAGWRKTK
+76 VEILREEAAEERETK

-106 RADESTGK
+106 RADESASK
-114 SVRQR
+114 NARQR

-134 IAAASLEF
+134 IVMASLEF
-142 APFLHQYLGE
+142 TPFLHPYLGE
-152 LFKLQPNESTY
+152 LFKLQPSESTY

-200 LLQTRD
+200 LLQTRE

-241 FTFERSKFDADGAAQ
+241 FTFERVKFDADGAAQ

-262 VKMDAD
+262 LKMDAD
-268 ECGGAKQTQP
+268 ECGGARQAQT
-278 SERDL
+278 SE
-283 SQMSNEPGG
+283 
-292 ATSAL
+292 
-297 LQADECDLSRKN
+297 
-309 LDEARDAASAVKFN
+309 
-323 AGELKSAASQNFKA
+323 NFKA
-337 CAAEHGSK
+337 GAVEYDSK
-345 FNSNEPA
+345 FNSNEPCV
-352 ADKSQ
+352 DKSQ

-380 AYHIIFPR
+380 VYHIIFPR

-407 FEGGET
+407 FEGGEA

-419 VLDEAN
+419 VLDDVD

-449 LPRLVLAAHIREIN
+449 LPRLILAAHVREIN
-463 EGEIVFYEHDAQGMP
+463 EGEIVFYEHDAQGVP
-478 RRIGERTQ
+478 RRIGNRTQ
-486 VEYVQDEPIKKCEVA
+486 VEYAFDEPIKECEVV
-501 LAPTPARWTAQD
+501 LAPTAARWATQD

-525 IGGESSWIQGALVPT
+525 IGGEPSWIQGALVPT

-560 CEQGGEVYFGSGGIL
+560 CEQGGEVIFGSGGIL

-580 ERTRVSAFFMQCT
+580 ERTRMSAFFMQCT

>member
-1 MGKRDEALS
+1 MDKRDEALS

-19 FSMPDLYERF
+19 FRVPNLYERF

-40 TLADSLLRGQQEG
+40 TLADSLLRGRQEG
-53 GTLLKDALGYVG
+53 GTLLKDAMCYMGE
-65 KEDFKALIATA
+65 EDFKAFIATA
-76 VEILREEAAGWRKTK
+76 VEILREEAAEGRETK
-91 QDESAAQTGENARSA
+91 QSKSAAQTGEDARSA
-106 RADESTGK
+106 QADESASK
-114 SVRQR
+114 NARQR

-142 APFLHQYLGE
+142 APLLHPYLSE
-152 LFKLQPNESTY
+152 LFKLQPNESAY

-168 WRGLSYESSQIWR
+168 WRELSYDSSQIWR

-187 QTSEDERQKIFSC
+187 RTSRDERQKIFSC

-206 PRNVKFACEFALA
+206 PQNIKFACEFALA

-256 MAANEI
+256 A
-262 VKMDAD
+262 VAD
-268 ECGGAKQTQP
+268 EILKTDTLKHGNAKQAQT
-278 SERDL
+278 SE
-283 SQMSNEPGG
+283 NFK
-292 ATSAL
+292 
-297 LQADECDLSRKN
+297 ADTTECT
-309 LDEARDAASAVKFN
+309 AKFN
-323 AGELKSAASQNFKA
+323 A
-337 CAAEHGSK
+337 
-345 FNSNEPA
+345 NEA
-352 ADKSQ
+352 DSDKSQ

-380 AYHIIFPR
+380 VYHIIFPR

-397 HLAKHHPTWR
+397 HLAKYHPTWR
-407 FEGGET
+407 LEGGEA

-419 VLDEAN
+419 VLDEPG

-449 LPRLVLAAHIREIN
+449 LPRLILAAHVREVN

-478 RRIGERTQ
+478 RRIGGRTQ
-486 VEYVQDEPIKKCEVA
+486 VEYVQDEPIKECEIA
-501 LAPTPARWTAQD
+501 LAPTPARWAVQD

-525 IGGESSWIQGALVPT
+525 IGGEPSWIQGALVPT

-560 CEQGGEVYFGSGGIL
+560 CEQGGEVMFGSGGIL

-580 ERTRVSAFFMQCT
+580 ERMRVSAFFMQCT

>member
-1 MGKRDEALS
+1 MAANDEALS

-19 FSMPDLYERF
+19 FRVPGLYEQF

-40 TLADSLLRGQQEG
+40 TLADGLLCGRQEG
-53 GTLLKDALGYVG
+53 GTLLKDAMGYVG
-65 KEDFKALIATA
+65 EEDFKALIATA
-76 VEILREEAAGWRKTK
+76 VEILREEAAEGRETQ

-106 RADESTGK
+106 RADESAGK
-114 SVRQR
+114 SARQR

-125 ARWKNAEEV
+125 ARWKSAEEV
-134 IAAASLEF
+134 IAMASLEF

-152 LFKLQPNESTY
+152 LFKLQPNESAY

-168 WRGLSYESSQIWR
+168 WRELSYESSQIWR

-187 QTSEDERQKIFSC
+187 QTSEDDKQKIFSC

-230 EYIGY
+230 DYIGY

-241 FTFERSKFDADGAAQ
+241 FTFERVKFDADGEAQAA
-256 MAANEI
+256 ADEI
-262 VKMDAD
+262 LKMDALKHGD
-268 ECGGAKQTQP
+268 AKQAQA
-278 SERDL
+278 SE
-283 SQMSNEPGG
+283 
-292 ATSAL
+292 
-297 LQADECDLSRKN
+297 
-309 LDEARDAASAVKFN
+309 
-323 AGELKSAASQNFKA
+323 NFKA
-337 CAAEHGSK
+337 GAVDYDSK
-345 FNSNEPA
+345 FNSNEHST
-352 ADKSQ
+352 DKAQ

-369 KFRLKRYCGQR
+369 KFMLKRYCGQR
-380 AYHIIFPR
+380 VYHIIFPH
-388 GYFGAPYAP
+388 GYFGTPYAP

-407 FEGGET
+407 FEGGEA

-419 VLDEAN
+419 VLDEAD

-449 LPRLVLAAHIREIN
+449 LPRLILAAHVREIN

-486 VEYVQDEPIKKCEVA
+486 VEYAFDEPIKECEVA
-501 LAPTPARWTAQD
+501 LAPTPARWAAQD

-525 IGGESSWIQGALVPT
+525 IGGEPSWIQGALVLT

-580 ERTRVSAFFMQCT
+580 ERTRVSGFFMQCT